1 MTTEQNGEEKGG
13 QAVPISQ
20 RVTDTLY
27 ALTQSSGVLSVR
39 TIAEATG
46 NSRSSTHRILQT
58 LADSQYA
65 EQREDGGYTVGR
77 RLVELAARVF
87 GVVPVLQIVDDI
99 MTGLVEQVGETCYL
113 ATYIEGDAFA
123 TFVHRVESDH
133 LVRHVQALGT
143 RLPLHAGAVGKA
155 ILAATDI
162 DLDGLDLTVF
172 TPQTPTTV
180 AALKQDVEAAR
191 ELGYA
196 TSLEERVVG
205 VDGVAAPVIS
215 GDTVVGGLTVAIP
228 TSRAPQDGFEAIGG
242 IVRERA
248 HELSLALTAM
258 GVKHI

>member
-1 MTTEQNGEEKGG
+1 MTTDQNGEEKGG
-13 QAVPISQ
+13 QSVPISQ

-46 NSRSSTHRILQT
+46 NSRSSTHRILQA

-87 GVVPVLQIVDDI
+87 GVVPGLKIVDDI
-99 MTGLVEQVGETCYL
+99 MTALVAQVGETSYL
-113 ATYIEGDAFA
+113 ATYNEGETFA
-123 TFVHRVESDH
+123 TFVHRVESNH
-133 LVRHVQALGT
+133 SVRHVQALGT

-155 ILAATDI
+155 ILSAADI
-162 DLDGLDLTVF
+162 DLDSLDLTKF

-180 AALKQDVEAAR
+180 AALKKDVESAR
-191 ELGYA
+191 QLGYA
-196 TSLEERVVG
+196 TSFEERVVG
-205 VDGVAAPVIS
+205 VDGVAAPLFS

-228 TSRAPQDGFEAIGG
+228 TSRAPEGGFEAIGD

-248 HELSLALTAM
+248 HELSSALTAM